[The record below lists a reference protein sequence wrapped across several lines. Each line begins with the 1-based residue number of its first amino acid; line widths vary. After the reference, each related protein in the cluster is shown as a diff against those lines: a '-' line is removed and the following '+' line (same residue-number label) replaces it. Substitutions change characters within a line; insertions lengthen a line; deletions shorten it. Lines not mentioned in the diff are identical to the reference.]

1 MIPQILIVDDDPERI
16 ESSLR
21 HELALANANGVV
33 RHPRDVTRD
42 DLANC
47 TVIVVDHYL
56 DDWSERDCQPP
67 AMQPADGFAVAAVIR
82 SQLPADSPGPA
93 IAILTGRLA
102 ELAGVVPV
110 KAAEYLLAWQHDLE
124 WVFSKGGEVALAPRL
139 IAMSR
144 AVAKLREMWTRPLE
158 LDDLAADWL
167 DLQDV
172 EWQAVALE
180 HVLLTSPPMHAVST
194 QTAGASVLRW
204 FLHRV
209 LPYPTFLTDIFWTAT
224 RLGVTAD
231 WLEEELQTDN
241 GLSVQLSGCRY
252 SGAFAGFSGRRWWR
266 AGLANLIAELSDG
279 QPFDRTALQD
289 GIRRVASTKP
299 DFLTE
304 ERPVLAVDPKTM
316 EPTQIVEV
324 DLATRIN
331 PDGWPVYAD
340 DAWALVADA
349 RDIPEIAD
357 IVLDQS
363 RLEASP

>member
-1 MIPQILIVDDDPERI
+1 MIPQILVVDDEPERV
-16 ESSLR
+16 ESSLGI
-21 HELALANANGVV
+21 EVAQKGANPII
-33 RHPRDVTRD
+33 RHPQAVTLD

-47 TVIVVDHYL
+47 TVVVVDHYL
-56 DDWSERDCQPP
+56 DDWPERDDQPL

-82 SQLPADSPGPA
+82 SQLPVNRPGPA
-93 IAILTGRLA
+93 VAILTGRLA
-102 ELAGVVPV
+102 ELAGTIPP

-124 WVFSKGGEVALAPRL
+124 WVFSKGSEVTLAPRL
-139 IAMSR
+139 IAMSM
-144 AVAKLREMWTRPLE
+144 AVAKLREMWPRPLE

-180 HVLLTSPPMHAVST
+180 HVLLTSPPMHAVSVRT
-194 QTAGASVLRW
+194 TGASVLRW

-224 RLGVTAD
+224 RLGVTAE

-241 GLSVQLSGCRY
+241 GLRAQLSGCQY

-266 AGLANLIAELSDG
+266 AGLANLIAELSEG

-289 GIRRVASTKP
+289 GIRRVASTEP
-299 DFLTE
+299 SFLAE
-304 ERPVLAVDPKTM
+304 ERPVLAVDPDTM
-316 EPTQIVEV
+316 ESTRIVEV
-324 DLATRIN
+324 DLATRII

-340 DAWALVADA
+340 DAWASVADA
-349 RDIPEIAD
+349 QDNPEIKD
-357 IVLDQS
+357 MVLDQS
-363 RLEASP
+363 RLEASG